1 MVQES
6 AGEVTSAESIPE
18 NNFSNMD
25 YADARSNKPDSS
37 DRPRRKNEEIVGG
50 TPAKKLSVNEFS
62 NMDYA
67 DPRSNQPGSSD
78 QATPPYPWVQQLV
91 VEVFQGKQSLSIK
104 FFFTCP
110 VTFIESLSFLLPL
123 PAYLWIWGYLLQFW
137 DTGVHGHVCILDER
151 ASIAAGSLSVR
162 K

>member
-25 YADARSNKPDSS
+25 YAYARSNKPDSS

-78 QATPPYPWVQQLV
+78 QATPPYP
-91 VEVFQGKQSLSIK
+91 
-104 FFFTCP
+104 
-110 VTFIESLSFLLPL
+110 
-123 PAYLWIWGYLLQFW
+123 
-137 DTGVHGHVCILDER
+137 
-151 ASIAAGSLSVR
+151 
-162 K
+162 